1 MKLAKLQQDILKA
14 AVAKDTKRKMF
25 EIFWYESEDSVCIS
39 PNGFYMV
46 VIPKERFYL
55 SLDKVFTAPPTNFAK
70 FLDVQD
76 LEIARDTGTIVKSE
90 AKTLHVFKVGDEE
103 VYLDESNLKYFDL
116 DICTFK
122 GINRISPIFI
132 YEYDL
137 LVGMV
142 LPMNRKG
149 V

>member
-14 AVAKDTKRKMF
+14 AVARDTKRKMF
-25 EIFWYESEDSVCIS
+25 EFFWYESEDFVCIS

-55 SLDKVFTAPPTNFAK
+55 SLDRVFTAPPINFGK
-70 FLDVQD
+70 YLDEPD
-76 LEIARDTGTIVKSE
+76 MEIAKDTGTIVKSE
-90 AKTLHVFKVGDEE
+90 TRTLHVFKVGDEE
-103 VYLDESNLKYFDL
+103 VFLDENNLKYFDL

-122 GINRISPIFI
+122 GINYKSSIYI

-142 LPMNRKG
+142 LPVIRKG